1 MSHMPAIKR
10 SRHRGFIG
18 FWQRTRAMTIK
29 EFHQL
34 RRDRV
39 SCALI
44 ILAPLAQTLLYG
56 YAVNTTPRHLPTA
69 ALLQEQS
76 DVGRSVLKALENSG
90 FFDFT
95 RQSGS
100 ESEVDRL
107 LENGTVK
114 FAIEMPA
121 GFERALRRGNRPKLL
136 LIADGTDPIATNAA
150 LGAIGSVLQTA
161 LQNDRGVPPRAALP
175 FDIRIHARYN
185 PAGIISLNIVPGLVG
200 TLLTMTMVVFTALSV
215 TRETERSTMEGLL
228 AKPIKPIEI
237 MLGKII
243 PYVFVGLVQAM
254 LTVAIGVSL
263 FGVPIHGSLFSLAML
278 SVLFII
284 SNLSI
289 GYFFSTIARSQLQAL
304 QLCSMFILPNMLM
317 SGFMF
322 PIAGMPRWAQWVS
335 ELLPLTHYLR
345 IVRGIMLKGMRIEA
359 LEIEALALVGLM
371 LVVMTIAIMRFRKT
385 LD

>member
-1 MSHMPAIKR
+1 MRHMPAIKR

-18 FWQRTRAMTIK
+18 FWQRTRAMAIK

-95 RQSGS
+95 RQSRS

-161 LQNDRGVPPRAALP
+161 LQNDRGVPPRSALP

-185 PAGIISLNIVPGLVG
+185 PAGINSLNIVPGLVG

-254 LTVAIGVSL
+254 LTVVIGSFALRRPDTRQHLLPCHAECTVYHFEFVDRL
-263 FGVPIHGSLFSLAML
+263 FFLDHSAQS
-278 SVLFII
+278 
-284 SNLSI
+284 
-289 GYFFSTIARSQLQAL
+289 
-304 QLCSMFILPNMLM
+304 
-317 SGFMF
+317 
-322 PIAGMPRWAQWVS
+322 IAGFAALFHVHPAEHVNVRFYVS
-335 ELLPLTHYLR
+335 Y
-345 IVRGIMLKGMRIEA
+345 RGHAE
-359 LEIEALALVGLM
+359 VGTM
-371 LVVMTIAIMRFRKT
+371 GQ
-385 LD
+385 